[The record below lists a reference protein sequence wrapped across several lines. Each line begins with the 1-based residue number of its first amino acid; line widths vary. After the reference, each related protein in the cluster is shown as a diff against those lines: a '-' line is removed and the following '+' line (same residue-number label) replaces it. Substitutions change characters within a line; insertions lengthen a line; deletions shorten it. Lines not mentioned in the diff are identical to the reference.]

1 MVVCVAFRTFAGKLY
16 QRDPR
21 NMKKICTFLLAA
33 LMATPL
39 FAQYQTASQRSRYNR
54 SDTEHYYGLR
64 LGINS
69 ASLNSDMVDMDMT
82 ARTGISVGG
91 VFGLQLANSNPIW
104 LEAGLLYS
112 EKGGKTR
119 DAQDGQVKCRLVY
132 LEIPIVAKYSFDV
145 ADDLYIQPFVGMYGS
160 LGIAGKI
167 KEYRTRSSYSSYH
180 NVNRPDAGLRIGCG
194 IEYMMVYAEAGFDF
208 GIVNISKDDFQ
219 SVRNQALFFNVG
231 VNF

>member
-1 MVVCVAFRTFAGKLY
+1 
-16 QRDPR
+16 
-21 NMKKICTFLLAA
+21 MKKICTFLLAA